1 MKGFLV
7 GAFTA
12 VASLV
17 WAALLL
23 DLLGLI
29 GNGSVYLLLAVVFL
43 AVGYAVFNSLNKK

>member
-17 WAALLL
+17 WAVLLL

-29 GNGSVYLLLAVVFL
+29 GNESVFLLLTVVFL